1 MSLQVFNKEVDVAVI
16 GLTNSGKSTF
26 ITSMIDRSK
35 FGNTELLKKLCDNDG
50 GLTKVTTFYALT
62 ECGSASVDKVE
73 FYDDFVE
80 ENAKKTIEILRKLK
94 IDVQDAAD
102 KEDEVK
108 QIRSALNEFHKK
120 LEGDLAYTIQTINK
134 KDADK
139 IIRYIKIKVPATQQA
154 IQLMSKYGFD
164 TVVLRD
170 TRGFLDESMSSG
182 KKSPNLADSGLDGIQ
197 ACVFMNGRDSV
208 MPNLARDMYGDF
220 VKSIFE
226 SVPTFIIEQSG
237 YLTGKLEDCAD
248 DNSLVKAYNDS
259 MENPKV
265 IKHNFTEIKKF
276 LEHLGVVDRDGE
288 STNQLIQANKRQLLL
303 PEIVELK
310 NKEKNYDSED
320 YKLYA
325 LCEMEVFKRLLESLA
340 DFRELLKRIVSFF
353 DNAGNVASFQSKV
366 LETFENLHFSDI
378 VTDYLNG
385 DRTNSV
391 YVRPITNDFDMTN
404 RLDNLIKKS
413 LLGPRG
419 GITAKTNGYYDYGH
433 TGTFAVTAWKA
444 LNEIIVDFDLVDN
457 YTDLAEVIVSS
468 IGENERNNKN
478 VVNTYILEVKQ
489 CLKYVLQNSCTDTR
503 ATFSGYYFVSRDKVV
518 DSINKV
524 KAQWK
529 NYEPKHGVNAIDI
542 VFLKKI
548 KQIMTEEH
556 LVNEVNLARVS
567 QLYVAFRNVI
577 EVFFSCVSKNHNYL
591 GISNEVSV

>member
-35 FGNTELLKKLCDNDG
+35 FGDTELLKKLCDNDG

-62 ECGSASVDKVE
+62 ECDSASVDKVD
-73 FYDDFVE
+73 FHDDFVE

-94 IDVQDAAD
+94 IDVQDTAD
-102 KEDEVK
+102 KEDEAN
-108 QIRSALNEFHKK
+108 QIRTALDEFSKK

-154 IQLMSKYGFD
+154 LELMSKYKFD
-164 TVVLRD
+164 TLVLRD
-170 TRGFLDESMSSG
+170 TRGFLDDSMSSG
-182 KKSPNLADSGLDGIQ
+182 KKSPNLADTGLDGIQ

-208 MPNLARDMYGDF
+208 FPNLARDMYGDF

-237 YLTGKLEDCAD
+237 YLTRELEECAD
-248 DNSLVKAYNDS
+248 DTLVKAYNDS
-259 MENPKV
+259 MENPKIV
-265 IKHNFTEIKKF
+265 KRNFTEIRKL
-276 LEHLGVVDRDGE
+276 LEHLGVVDKNGE
-288 STNQLIQANKRQLLL
+288 ATNQLIQANKRQLLL

-310 NKEKNYDSED
+310 NKEKNYDSEE

-325 LCEMEVFKRLLESLA
+325 VCQMEVLNRLLESLA
-340 DFRELLKRIVSFF
+340 EFRELLKRIVGFF
-353 DNAGNVASFQSKV
+353 DYAERVADFQSKV

-385 DRTNSV
+385 NRTNSV
-391 YVRPITNDFDMTN
+391 YVRPITDDFNMTS
-404 RLDNLIKKS
+404 RLDDLIKKS

-433 TGTFAVTAWKA
+433 TGTFAVTTWKA
-444 LNEIIVDFDLVDN
+444 LNEIIVDFDLVDK
-457 YTDLAEVIVSS
+457 YTDLAQLIVNS
-468 IGENERNNKN
+468 IEASERNNKN
-478 VVNTYILEVKQ
+478 VVNTYILEVKR

-503 ATFSGYYFVSRDKVV
+503 ATFSGYYFVSRYKVV

-524 KAQWK
+524 KEQWK
-529 NYEPKHGVNAIDI
+529 SYEKKYGVNAIDV

-548 KQIMTEEH
+548 EEIMTEEH

-577 EVFFSCVSKNHNYL
+577 EVFFSCVSNSHNYL